1 MDTSYR
7 KVFIFNKTYVLFVAS
22 DILILSATNDRS
34 KNKNKRTN
42 KPTPLTCANMTLI
55 KSYIFSII
63 KMIVL
68 WGLKH
73 ED

>member
-42 KPTPLTCANMTLI
+42 KPTPPYMCKYDFNKKL
-55 KSYIFSII
+55 YF
-63 KMIVL
+63 
-68 WGLKH
+68 
-73 ED
+73 